1 MSKHIVAEF
10 SGIERRKLED
20 VAIVEAIMNK
30 VVSEAQLKVVG
41 EISYQF
47 KPDGASVIKM
57 ISESHVAIHTWP
69 EHGYAAVDVFT
80 CGDEGN
86 AEDAYKV
93 LTRASK
99 VIPDIMFTRMKFDIY
114 IGLVEKGIETE
125 KNKEMIK
132 NIREF
137 GNPFGKLEKDK
148 KIKEL
153 FCC

>member
-1 MSKHIVAEF
+1 LSKHIVAEF

-93 LTRASK
+93 L
-99 VIPDIMFTRMKFDIY
+99 
-114 IGLVEKGIETE
+114 L
-125 KNKEMIK
+125 
-132 NIREF
+132 REF
-137 GNPFGKLEKDK
+137 NPTKVRPNEFRLTMLE
-148 KIKEL
+148 EL
-153 FCC
+153 QAKNPVKQY